1 MPLNN
6 SSIKLVGKYDN
17 IMVLRSASKF
27 YGLPNHRIGYMF
39 SSKEV
44 VKIYNEIAI
53 PFPFPDLS
61 ASIFINVL
69 KDYEKLEYTK
79 LKTIEVNKKIYETLK
94 KENYIH
100 TSLETPIFTVKTNK
114 YENLTKKLMEEGII
128 AENCS
133 YFINL
138 DSTYAR
144 IRINKD
150 YERLIKILSKIL

>member
-1 MPLNN
+1 MF
-6 SSIKLVGKYDN
+6 
-17 IMVLRSASKF
+17 ASKK
-27 YGLPNHRIGYMF
+27 LID
-39 SSKEV
+39 
-44 VKIYNEIAI
+44 IYNEIAI

-61 ASIFINVL
+61 ASIFIKVL

-100 TSLETPIFTVKTNK
+100 TSLETPIFTIKTDKHN
-114 YENLTKKLMEEGII
+114 NLTQQLMEEGII

-150 YERLIKILSKIL
+150 YEQLIKKLSKIL